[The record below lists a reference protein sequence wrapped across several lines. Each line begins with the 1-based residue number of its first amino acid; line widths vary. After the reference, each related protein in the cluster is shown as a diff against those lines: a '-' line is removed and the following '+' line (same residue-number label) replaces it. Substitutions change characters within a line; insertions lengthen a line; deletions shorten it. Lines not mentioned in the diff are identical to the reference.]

1 MHLSQSR
8 LGDLLTSHAAT
19 VNNSPC
25 QDQCLHPCRAPESP
39 ESPGPSR
46 LPQKSRGGGD
56 LSPFGLQSRTKK
68 AEGKKQGPSS
78 PVQCERSCPWGHQ
91 LCRQCQRDLGSNLAP
106 TPAVSLEPD
115 CLKVPASVSSR
126 GNQRH
131 FEFVGSIMEDDWETP
146 DM

>member
-1 MHLSQSR
+1 MTCSHLMQPLSITAPARISVCIPAEP
-8 LGDLLTSHAAT
+8 L
-19 VNNSPC
+19 SPPNL
-25 QDQCLHPCRAPESP
+25 QAPP
-39 ESPGPSR
+39 DFPR
-46 LPQKSRGGGD
+46 RVVGGD
-56 LSPFGLQSRTKK
+56 LSPVGLQSRTKK

-106 TPAVSLEPD
+106 TPEVPLEPD